1 LRKKVLRV
9 VKNPI
14 LKNSLNSKTKVLSQ
28 LLKKNKD
35 VQIQNDILALISRI
49 NDLKREIRLG
59 TISFENEKIE
69 RNKIEISFLEQVNRN
84 SNE

>member
-1 LRKKVLRV
+1 MRKKVLRV
-9 VKNPI
+9 GKTPM

-35 VQIQNDILALISRI
+35 VQNQNDILALISRI

-69 RNKIEISFLEQVNRN
+69 RNKIEISYLEHVNRN
-84 SNE
+84 L

>member
-1 LRKKVLRV
+1 MRKKVLRV
-9 VKNPI
+9 GKNPI

-35 VQIQNDILALISRI
+35 TENQNDILALISRI

-69 RNKIEISFLEQVNRN
+69 RNKIEISYLEHVNRN
-84 SNE
+84 L